1 MKLIKLL
8 ALSLALGAGFAVAQD
23 RTSTL
28 IYGGDWTDLITA
40 DPGVSYEFTGGLVTD
55 NLYETLVKFEGTDLS
70 TLKPG
75 LAEKWD
81 VKNTAQG
88 WVVTFNLRKGSKF
101 STGREVTA
109 KDVVY
114 TFERV
119 LQIKGPSSFLF
130 TDVANIKAGS
140 TKAVDNYT
148 VQVTLPKTAS
158 PQAFLNLLTFNIG
171 GIVDSEEVKS
181 RDQGGDYGKAWL
193 TDHSAGSGPFVLNR
207 WDRNAQVVMT
217 ANPNARLQPKL
228 KQVVL
233 RYLPEAQAQRVALE
247 SGEIDISEN
256 PTPEMLRT
264 FASNPK
270 FKVYKSDNLRLRY
283 IGMNS
288 KEGSPF
294 ANPKVR
300 QAVRYAIN
308 QDEIINDLILGNA
321 TKIQTIIP
329 KGLLG
334 YNAALPYP
342 YDPAQARKLL
352 AEAGVPNGFE
362 FELLTAT
369 AACDYVPCA
378 DLAAKIQADLAKVG
392 LKANIKQIQNSEVLK
407 TYRAQAAQMVLVA
420 WSPDFPDPDGNATPM
435 SDYNAKSLAYR
446 NVWNNP
452 TAAKLAQQAALEA
465 TPAKRAALYK
475 ILTDQVLKDGPYAI
489 LYQPAQ
495 NVVLSSKVEGY
506 VRNGQNQ
513 VRLENVSKQP

>member
-1 MKLIKLL
+1 MQLVKWLGV
-8 ALSLALGAGFAVAQD
+8 SLALGAGLAMAQD

-81 VKNTAQG
+81 VKNTGQG
-88 WVVTFNLRKGSKF
+88 WLVTFNLRKGSKF

-114 TFERV
+114 SIERV
-119 LQIKGPSSFLF
+119 LAIKGPSSFLY
-130 TDVANIKAGS
+130 TDVANLKPGSAKAL
-140 TKAVDNYT
+140 DPYT
-148 VQVTLPKTAS
+148 VQVALPKTAS

-171 GIVDSEEVKS
+171 GVVDSEEVKAHE
-181 RDQGGDYGKAWL
+181 QNGDWGKAWL

-207 WDRNAQVVMT
+207 WDRNSQVVLT

-228 KQVVL
+228 KQVIL
-233 RYLPEAQAQRVALE
+233 RYLPEPQAQRVALE
-247 SGEIDISEN
+247 SGEIDIAEN
-256 PTPEMLRT
+256 LTPEMLKA
-264 FASNPK
+264 FGSNPK

-283 IGMNS
+283 IGMNA

-300 QAVRYAIN
+300 EAVRYAIN
-308 QDEIINDLILGNA
+308 QDDIINNLLLGNA

-334 YNAALPYP
+334 YNSATY
-342 YDPAQARKLL
+342 YTYNPARAKQLL

-369 AACDYVPCA
+369 ATCDFVPCA

-407 TYRAQAAQMVLVA
+407 IYRAQQAQMVLVA

-452 TAAKLAQQAALEA
+452 TAAKLAQQAALEP

-475 ILTDQVLKDGPYAI
+475 ILTELVLKEGPYAI

-495 NVVLSSKVEGY
+495 NTVLSVKVEGY

-513 VRLENVSKQP
+513 VRFENLSKQP

>member
-1 MKLIKLL
+1 MKLIKALGMVA
-8 ALSLALGAGFAVAQD
+8 ALSAGLAMAQD

-40 DPGVSYEFTGGLVTD
+40 DPQVSYEFTGGLVAD

-70 TLKPG
+70 TLKPS
-75 LAEKWD
+75 LAEKWN
-81 VKNTAQG
+81 VQNTAQG
-88 WVVTFNLRKGSKF
+88 WLVTFNLRKGSKF

-114 TFERV
+114 SFDRAI
-119 LQIKGPSSFLF
+119 QIKGPSSFLF
-130 TDVANIKAGS
+130 TDVANIKVGS
-140 TKAVDNYT
+140 TKALDNYT

-158 PQAFLNLLTFNIG
+158 PAAFLNLLTFNIG

-181 RDQGGDYGKAWL
+181 HEQSGDFGKAWL
-193 TDHSAGSGPFVLNR
+193 TDHSAGSGPFMLNR
-207 WDRNAQVVMT
+207 WDRNAQVVLT

-228 KQVVL
+228 KQVIL
-233 RYLPEAQAQRVALE
+233 RYLPESQAQRVALE
-247 SGEIDISEN
+247 SGEIDIAEN
-256 PTPEMLRT
+256 LTPEMLKA
-264 FASNPK
+264 FSSNPK

-300 QAVRYAIN
+300 EAVRYAIN
-308 QDEIINDLILGNA
+308 QDEIISGLLLGNA

-329 KGLLG
+329 KGLFG
-334 YNAALPYP
+334 YNPAMYYS
-342 YDPAQARKLL
+342 YDPARAKKLL

-369 AACDYVPCA
+369 ASCDFVPCG

-407 TYRAQAAQMVLVA
+407 AYRAQQAQMVLVA

-452 TAAKLAQQAALEA
+452 TAAKLAQQAALE
-465 TPAKRAALYK
+465 TNPTKRGALYK
-475 ILTDQVLKDGPYAI
+475 LLTELVLKDGPYDI

-495 NVVLSSKVEGY
+495 NTTFSTKVEGY

-513 VRLENVSKQP
+513 VRFENISKQP